1 MKTFF
6 RIVSYLSLVTAYL
19 LLTLVLLFFTVCQ
32 TDWFKNQLKDAIT
45 RLSDENINGKLV
57 ISSIGG
63 NFISRITLNQ
73 VSLIDQK
80 GDTLVSAKSIQLRYM
95 PLFALFG
102 HINISSLTLS
112 DPDIRMETDSAGN
125 LNLASLLKPSPPEP
139 VPTSGF
145 DLSKWRIRVKAFAI
159 ENGVFTFSDR
169 NRAKNQL
176 PAGIWNY
183 QDFKVRNLN
192 FFLSASFNSGA
203 SSSLIIRKFS
213 FDEQNSGFSLKNLDL
228 NLAIDK
234 QTAKL
239 NYLTLL
245 TDSSKIS
252 LSAVL
257 NFPQKIR
264 VDSTLADNF
273 LKSKMEA
280 EAKLDRFTFSDL
292 TCFIPV
298 VDMLRGTVSGQLR
311 ASGTLDSLHAEQLE
325 LEIGGGTN
333 LAAAGWLYHLTD
345 PDQLNMDIRV
355 KPSEIYSE
363 DVLALLPLY
372 PVPNFSKA
380 GKVEFTAR
388 YKGKPLTFLSEVS
401 FATESAGS
409 GEATV
414 FFDFDEG
421 REAYKAEISAEK
433 LNLQPF
439 LWNRAEFN
447 SALTFKA
454 TANGSGYSLESL
466 NSTGHLESKKS
477 SWQQI
482 TLDSLV
488 ADISAK
494 NRTIDLV
501 SNLVSKFGNIKLKSF
516 LAKQGKSIEIQSAL
530 KAKSVNAGQ
539 FTNRLPQTNFWFD
552 SEIGLKL
559 GDTLGLAG
567 WIKFDSLKIGKSD
580 FGKPEQTFDFENIPG
595 KSISGQLKGSWLD
608 ANVNA
613 KGDLTFWMDNIDK
626 VIRSLKSNNPDSIQA
641 RGLTVLSG
649 VEFSETHE
657 INWDV
662 KVKSVESLF
671 YLFNLP
677 ELSVRAE
684 GKGKTLVTGYQTLSD
699 LDLTVDSLRL
709 NETLKI
715 KNLVASVRMDSLDLR
730 SMIKS
735 AMGSF
740 SVHADQISTAKRIW
754 GKVSVS
760 AKMKSGAIDYQ
771 AALDD
776 QSEILSV
783 KVDGGVSFSLDSLSA
798 VFHDINLKTPA
809 GEWALERDA
818 RLGLTTTAI
827 WVRDFS
833 LKSESSVV
841 TLNGGL
847 SPAGTSVL
855 NLTGRAA
862 DISTVLSPFIRDFTS
877 LPKGELIL
885 AVNVFGTLLD
895 PNFTASLDLL
905 SISLGRTNYGD
916 LRVTS
921 SFDGDFLS
929 VDGEMVSP
937 GKLPFLKIKGFI
949 PFALKEATPGVN
961 QDSDIRLDANN
972 FDLGLLQGFIPDVRE
987 ISGKLNA
994 AITVSGK
1001 IGLPKLEGNVTV
1013 SGGAIRLG
1021 INNVRYTNLNGS
1033 ANLKE
1038 DMVRISS
1045 VDVESKN
1052 GGRAKLYGSFR
1063 VKNYIPNND
1072 FNLSLVLNGISVLD
1086 KAPNSSSAFSGDVE
1100 LTGVLNLKG
1109 NFARSFLN
1117 GNLRIKKAALNII
1130 TASAN
1135 LRASNEDSFIT
1146 FVGAGDTTLATQ
1158 TDSTTAIPIFIRK
1171 RKESDFIAGLNAFIQ
1186 VDASQNAVLTLVLN
1200 KATGE
1205 RLTTELTGNLN
1216 LQFQQQNLTTNG
1228 VLTVQSGKYNFYT
1241 TQFDVEQG
1249 GTLSFTGDL
1258 GEPEMNLVAK
1268 TTITRQVTTD
1278 STTSLTEI
1286 NIISLG
1292 IKGSVLA
1299 PQLTYDIATSR
1310 SNNTSQS
1317 TTENPDMKDKAAANI
1332 ISLILLGQWLYDPYL
1347 DAGANPQLNLGND
1360 LTSSTINAGFG
1371 VLSNHIGR
1379 FLGGVD
1385 NQIRYVN
1392 FQVHNSNGKTENI
1405 GGVFVYDIAE
1415 NWSLTGGLNYNLSD
1429 QRTNLTGQDNSSRLG
1444 LSWRLEHKLTDNLS
1458 WDIFQSYDPYTFDTR
1473 DQIVRGVSLFYRK
1486 SFYRWGDLFK
1496 REEESTYETQ
1506 KSDSQ
1511 PKTVSPKIPGK

>member
-6 RIVSYLSLVTAYL
+6 RIASYLSLVTAYL
-19 LLTLVLLFFTVCQ
+19 VLTLILLFFTVCQ
-32 TDWFKNQLKDAIT
+32 TDWFKNQLKEAIT
-45 RLSDENINGKLV
+45 RFSNENINGVLN
-57 ISSIGG
+57 IGSIEG
-63 NFISRITLNQ
+63 NFISRVTLNK
-73 VSLIDQK
+73 VSLISAK

-102 HINISSLTLS
+102 NINISSLTLS
-112 DPDIRMETDSAGN
+112 DPDIRMEADSAGN
-125 LNLASLLKPSPPEP
+125 LNLADLIKPSPPDTVEKP
-139 VPTSGF
+139 GF
-145 DLSKWRIRVKAFAI
+145 DLSEWRIRVKAFSI
-159 ENGVFTFSDR
+159 ENGTFTFSDQSR
-169 NRAKNQL
+169 TIEEQ

-183 QDFKVRNLN
+183 QDFKINNLN
-192 FFLSASFNSGA
+192 FFLSASLNSEQ

-213 FDEQNSGFSLKNLDL
+213 FDEQNSGFSLKNIDL

-239 NYLTLL
+239 NYLTVI
-245 TDSSKIS
+245 TDSSKIG

-257 NFPQKIR
+257 NFPRKIKA
-264 VDSTLADNF
+264 DSTLADNF
-273 LKSKMEA
+273 LQANMVA
-280 EAKLDRFTFSDL
+280 EVKLDRFTFSDL

-298 VDMLRGTVSGQLR
+298 VDMLRGTVSGQVR
-311 ASGTLDSLHAEQLE
+311 ASGTLDSLHAEQVE

-333 LAAAGWLYHLTD
+333 LAVAGWLYHLTD
-345 PDQLNMDIRV
+345 SDRLNMDVRV
-355 KPSEIYSE
+355 KPSEVYSE

-372 PVPNFSKA
+372 PIPDFSQA

-401 FATESAGS
+401 FATEQAGS
-409 GEATV
+409 GNASV
-414 FFDFDEG
+414 FFDFADG
-421 REAYKAEISAEK
+421 REGYKAEVSTRK

-439 LWNRAEFN
+439 LWNRQEFK
-447 SALTFKA
+447 SDLTVKL

-466 NSTGHLESKKS
+466 NSAAHIETQKS
-477 SWQQI
+477 TWQQI

-494 NRTIDLV
+494 NRTIDLAANV
-501 SNLVSKFGNIKLKSF
+501 ISQFGTVNLKSS
-516 LAKQGKSIEIQSAL
+516 LVKSGNSIDIQSKI
-530 KAKSVNAGQ
+530 KAKSVNAGK
-539 FTNRLPQTNFWFD
+539 FAEELPQTNFWFD
-552 SEIGLKL
+552 SEVGVKF

-567 WIKFDSLKIGKSD
+567 WIQFDSLKIGKID
-580 FGKPEQTFDFENIPG
+580 FGKPEQKFDLKNIPG
-595 KSISGQLKGSWLD
+595 KALSVNLNGSWLD
-608 ANVNA
+608 ANVKA
-613 KGDLTFWMDNIDK
+613 KGDLNFWIDNIDQ
-626 VIRSLKSNNPDSIQA
+626 VIRSLKTNNPDSIQA
-641 RGLTVLSG
+641 RGLTVLTD
-649 VEFSETHE
+649 VEYSEKRE

-662 KVKSVESLF
+662 KIKSVESLL

-677 ELSVRAE
+677 ELNLRAE
-684 GKGKTLVTGYQTLSD
+684 GKGKTLVQGFQALSD
-699 LDLTVDSLRL
+699 VDLKVDSLRL
-709 NETLKI
+709 NEALKI
-715 KNLVASVRMDSLDLR
+715 ENLVLSVRMDSLDLR

-735 AMGSF
+735 AKGTF
-740 SVHADQISTAKRIW
+740 TVNADQITTAKRNW
-754 GKVSVS
+754 GKASVS
-760 AKMKSGAIDYQ
+760 ASLNSGVIDYK
-771 AALDD
+771 AALEDEGD
-776 QSEILSV
+776 ILSV
-783 KVDGGVSFSLDSLSA
+783 NIDGRVLFTLDSLSA
-798 VFHDINLKTPA
+798 VFHEISLKTPA

-818 RLGLTTTAI
+818 RLGLTTTAL

-855 NLTGRAA
+855 NLTGKAD
-862 DISTVLSPFIRDFTS
+862 DISAFLSPFIRDFTS

-885 AVNVFGTLLD
+885 AVNVFGTLLE

-905 SISLGRTNYGD
+905 SISLARTNYGD
-916 LRVTS
+916 LRLTS

-929 VDGEMVSP
+929 FDGEMVSA

-949 PFALKEATPGVN
+949 PFALREATPGAN

-1013 SGGAIRLG
+1013 AGGAIRLG
-1021 INNVRYTNLNGS
+1021 INNVRYSNLNGS
-1033 ANLKE
+1033 ATLKD

-1052 GGRAKLYGSFR
+1052 GGKAKLYGSFR

-1086 KAPNSSSAFSGDVE
+1086 KAPTSTSAFSGDVE

-1135 LRASNEDSFIT
+1135 LKASNEDAFIT
-1146 FVGAGDTTLATQ
+1146 FVGAGDTTKATQ
-1158 TDSTTAIPIFIRK
+1158 TDSTTAIPVFIRK
-1171 RKESDFIAGLNAFIQ
+1171 RKESDFIAGLNAFVQI
-1186 VDASQNAVLTLVLN
+1186 DASQNAVLTLVLN

-1268 TTITRQVTTD
+1268 TTISRQVTTD

-1310 SNNTSQS
+1310 SNGKSES

-1347 DAGANPQLNLGND
+1347 EAGTNPQLNLGND

-1486 SFYRWGDLFK
+1486 SFYRWGDLIK
-1496 REEESTYETQ
+1496 REEEPIYETQ